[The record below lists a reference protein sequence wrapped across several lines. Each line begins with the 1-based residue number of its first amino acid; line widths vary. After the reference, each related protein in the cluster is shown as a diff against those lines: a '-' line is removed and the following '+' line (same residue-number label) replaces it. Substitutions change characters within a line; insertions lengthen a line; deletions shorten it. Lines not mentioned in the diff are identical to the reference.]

1 MKTIYVNTLG
11 EFTIRCGDNVISDTE
26 TRSRKVWNLLAYLI
40 YNHERSIPQQKLI
53 DLLWGDDSS
62 SADPKNVLRITLHR
76 ARAVLDQLFDGAG
89 KELIVHKDG
98 GYTWNS
104 EIKSELDYEYF
115 LRLAQAV
122 EEDEERRLENML
134 GALKLYQGS
143 FLPRQ
148 SSEMWAIPAATHLQ
162 THFLN
167 TSLKAAE
174 MLSERGRHEEAA
186 MICRKAAESEP
197 YHEPLHQRLIQCLAA
212 SGDIKG
218 ATAVFEKL
226 SKRLAD
232 DFGIQPSEETRNTFR
247 TATMSPKERAMPVE
261 EILEDLH
268 EPESERGAMQ
278 CDYDYFKVLCFAE
291 SRAMERNH
299 NETHVALVSIARGDS
314 AGKKDDMD
322 SMMDKLGTKLRQ
334 NLRRGDIISRCSAT
348 QYIIMLLNA
357 NYENSCMVCRRLI
370 ASFRQS
376 YPASADRIN
385 FIVQPLSSGM
395 NVP

>member
-1 MKTIYVNTLG
+1 MKTIHVNMLG

-40 YNHERSIPQQKLI
+40 YNHDRSIPQQKLI

-76 ARAVLDQLFDGAG
+76 ARSVLDQLFEGAG
-89 KELIVHKDG
+89 KEMIVHRDG
-98 GYTWNS
+98 GYIWNN
-104 EIKSELDYEYF
+104 EIESVLDYECF
-115 LRLAQAV
+115 LNLLQA
-122 EEDEERRLENML
+122 EEENEEQRLENML
-134 GALKLYQGS
+134 CALRLYQGP

-167 TSLKAAE
+167 VSLKAAE
-174 MLSERGRHEEAA
+174 LLSERNRHEEAA
-186 MICRKAAESEP
+186 MICRKAAENEP
-197 YHEPLHQRLIQCLAA
+197 YHEPLHQKLIQCLAA
-212 SGDIKG
+212 SGDLKG

-226 SKRLAD
+226 SKRLSD
-232 DFGIQPSEETRNTFR
+232 DFGIQPSEETRAAYR

-261 EILEDLH
+261 EILEDLQEH
-268 EPESERGAMQ
+268 ESERGAMQ

-299 NETHVALVSIARGDS
+299 NETHVALVSVARADNGS
-314 AGKKDDMD
+314 RKDDME
-322 SMMDKLGTKLRQ
+322 SMMEKLGAKLRQ

-385 FIVQPLSSGM
+385 FIVQPLTSGM

>member
-1 MKTIYVNTLG
+1 MEKIRVHMLG
-11 EFTIRCGDNVISDTE
+11 EFTIHCGDNVISDTE

-40 YNHERSIPQQKLI
+40 YNHERSVSQQKLI

-76 ARAVLDQLFDGAG
+76 ARALLDQLFDNAG
-89 KELIVHKDG
+89 KELIVHRDG
-98 GYTWNS
+98 GYAWNS
-104 EIKSELDYEYF
+104 EIVTELDYEQF
-115 LRLAQAV
+115 LGLIAA
-122 EEDEERRLENML
+122 EEDDEEKRLENML
-134 GALKLYQGS
+134 EALSLHQGP

-148 SSEMWAIPAATHLQ
+148 SSEMWAIPASTHFQ

-167 TSLKAAE
+167 TSLKTAE
-174 MLSERGRHEEAA
+174 LLSDRGRHEEAV
-186 MICRKAAESEP
+186 MICRKAAETEP
-197 YHEPLHQRLIQCLAA
+197 YHEPLHQKLMQCMAA
-212 SGDIKG
+212 SGDLKG
-218 ATAVFEKL
+218 AAAVFEKL

-232 DFGIQPSEETRNTFR
+232 DFGIQPSDETRNAYR

-291 SRAMERNH
+291 SRAMERSH
-299 NETHVALVSIARGDS
+299 NETHVALVSVARAS
-314 AGKKDDMD
+314 AEGKKDDMD
-322 SMMDKLGTKLRQ
+322 SIMDKLGTKLRQ

-348 QYIIMLLNA
+348 QYIVMLLNA

-376 YPASADRIN
+376 YPAAADRIN
-385 FIVQPLSSGM
+385 FIVQPLTSGM
-395 NVP
+395 SVP